1 MLVSAVIGFIKEN
14 IACDILVLMGI
25 GAILMTYV
33 LAPRA
38 SQKEGHYVSGI
49 PAVGGIL
56 IALGFL
62 TSSVKWLALLG
73 LADPGLS
80 FLLFRG
86 IPDLILYRRE
96 LKNEIPPEEYDG
108 ARVVEYS
115 TYNKCYDEIRRPIKD
130 YPNSYTTHTIVRY
143 IITDDGGRYKL
154 LGYDN
159 AKRYITLSKHSTV
172 EKCKKAESKKANWLE
187 R

>member
-1 MLVSAVIGFIKEN
+1 MSAVSGFIKEN
-14 IACDILVLMGI
+14 IACEILVLLGI

-33 LAPRA
+33 FAPRE
-38 SQKEGHYVSGI
+38 SKKSGHFVSGI

-80 FLLFRG
+80 FLLFKG
-86 IPDLILYRRE
+86 IPDLIRGQRE
-96 LKNEIPPEEYDG
+96 LKNELPPEEYDG
-108 ARVVEYS
+108 ARIVEYS
-115 TYNKCYDEIRRPIKD
+115 TYNKHYDEIRLPIKD
-130 YPNSYTTHTIVRY
+130 YPGSYTTHTIVRY
-143 IITDDGGRYKL
+143 LIADNGGRYKL

-159 AKRYITLSKHSTV
+159 AKRYITLSEHSTV
-172 EKCKKAESKKANWLE
+172 EKCKKAVSKKAEWIK